1 MFFPRRCRAAELRD
15 GLVVCSWPDR
25 LRRRLRLWLRLLRH
39 LPLTHRPYPGR
50 AHFGREHCNLA
61 ACAAQLVLD
70 CNELGLRSGP
80 VVQRASLHAVLD
92 ASLLPHRDSPRR
104 GRCCRRRRRPRRAP
118 SPQATPCGGRL
129 GVLGRREHDAAT
141 RLGVRAPRSAAG
153 CLLARTC
160 QPASSCS
167 FAWVR
172 IFGNQILPCF
182 EAAPQQVDD
191 LQLDGLGWAQGM
203 LSLRCGPLLSFRA
216 TVPRVARV
224 VTLLLRLR
232 SAPTLW
238 NSLCGSAHLQRNATT
253 APTMWSGYSAS
264 LPILATWWEAWTLT
278 IAKTLARPT
287 TARRAPLHGSA
298 DLLPCGV
305 LRGCAG
311 VCLPGHK
318 LRRLHRLHTDAG
330 RYFRRHGCVLS

>member
-160 QPASSCS
+160 QPA
-167 FAWVR
+167 
-172 IFGNQILPCF
+172 
-182 EAAPQQVDD
+182 AAR
-191 LQLDGLGWAQGM
+191 LHGSEFSAIKFSLASRRHLSRLMTCNWMGLDGRKVCCHCDAVP
-203 LSLRCGPLLSFRA
+203 SFRFVRLSFRA
-216 TVPRVARV
+216 SLASSRRSYFVCAPRRHCGTHSAV
-224 VTLLLRLR
+224 LRTS
-232 SAPTLW
+232 SA
-238 NSLCGSAHLQRNATT
+238 
-253 APTMWSGYSAS
+253 M
-264 LPILATWWEAWTLT
+264 
-278 IAKTLARPT
+278 
-287 TARRAPLHGSA
+287 RRR
-298 DLLPCGV
+298 LLPCGV
-305 LRGCAG
+305 GTLR
-311 VCLPGHK
+311 VYRSW
-318 LRRLHRLHTDAG
+318 RRDG
-330 RYFRRHGCVLS
+330 RRGL